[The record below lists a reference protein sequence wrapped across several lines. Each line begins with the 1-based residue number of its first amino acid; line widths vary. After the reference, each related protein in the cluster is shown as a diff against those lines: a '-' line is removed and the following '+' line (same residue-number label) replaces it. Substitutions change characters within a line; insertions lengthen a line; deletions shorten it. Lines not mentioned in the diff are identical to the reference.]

1 MSDLNVF
8 SVVERATA
16 LGERMFGNTAPHAVD
31 IGIKSDHPYRY
42 SFPIDNN
49 YEGLEQHFDQKNL
62 YNKEAHGLLRN
73 LSTSDMIG
81 LLDDSNSETAAK
93 VVTLAIARQLRNEVV
108 KAPGFRIFGNGSGFC
123 EQANHITRKWS
134 TFASVLEF
142 DASIEDV
149 NKGSLDDLNSFWDIS
164 SHVDDG
170 IAVEMI
176 ARLKQV
182 DIHDFD
188 LRLFV
193 ATQCENKYTVIGEQ
207 SEKLDN
213 FRAVVAQYGW
223 DVIGYRNC
231 MAQSHHTKIPESV
244 WYMVRSDNKYKYRS
258 TVVVEGKSLPVVNK
272 LQIDISNDVI
282 FDESGVNVTAIV
294 ARDVNTATW
303 R

>member
-1 MSDLNVF
+1 MLDSNEF
-8 SVVERATA
+8 SVDERAIA
-16 LGERMFGNTAPHAVD
+16 LGERMFGNTAPHAVN
-31 IGIKSDHPYRY
+31 IGIKSDHPYRH

-49 YEGLEQHFDQKNL
+49 HEGLEQHFDQNNL

-73 LSTSDMIG
+73 LRTSDMIG
-81 LLDDSNSETAAK
+81 LVEDRDIETAAK

-108 KAPGFRIFGNGSGFC
+108 KASGFRIFGNGSGFC
-123 EQANHITRKWS
+123 EQAKHITRKWS
-134 TFASVLEF
+134 TFASVMEF
-142 DASIEDV
+142 DASIECV
-149 NKGSLDDLNSFWDIS
+149 NKGSLDDLNVFWDIS
-164 SHVDDG
+164 SHIDDG

-176 ARLKQV
+176 SRLKQV

-193 ATQCENKYTVIGEQ
+193 ATQCEHKHTVIGEQ

-223 DVIGYRNC
+223 EVIGYRNC
-231 MAQSHHTKIPESV
+231 MAQSHHTKIPESA
-244 WYMVRSDNKYKYRS
+244 WYIVRSDNKYKYRS
-258 TVVVEGKSLPVVNK
+258 TVVVEGRIFPAVEK
-272 LQIDISNDVI
+272 LQIEISNDVV
-282 FDESGVNVTAIV
+282 FDDTGVNVTGIL